1 MIKKNF
7 FITTVLTMLGTS
19 CVALHIG
26 LGMGLGLGIG
36 GISLSAVRN
45 APAHEKKAIPH
56 EKQRKIEEY
65 PHEHIN

>member
-1 MIKKNF
+1 
-7 FITTVLTMLGTS
+7 MLGRN

-36 GISLSAVRN
+36 GISLSAGRN
-45 APAHEKKAIPH
+45 VPVHEKKVIPH

-65 PHEHIN
+65 PYEYIN

>member
-1 MIKKNF
+1 
-7 FITTVLTMLGTS
+7 MLGTS

-36 GISLSAVRN
+36 GISSSAGRN
-45 APAHEKKAIPH
+45 APVHEKKAIPH

>member
-1 MIKKNF
+1 
-7 FITTVLTMLGTS
+7 MLGRN

-36 GISLSAVRN
+36 GISSSAGRN
-45 APAHEKKAIPH
+45 APVHENKAIPH